1 MRYII
6 RNHDILSS
14 QKCLRVHSNDGAFP
28 NWLFLNIP
36 LLTLLVSFPLP
47 QLLLLLF
54 TRCLILSG
62 FIGRSSFRRRCVFH
76 KDWSCD
82 TFPISMRIIAPI
94 RSERISFFLTPSS
107 MPWWISFVIILRRL
121 WIWETVSFW
130 LFLLL
135 FDVSERAHSPVVAL
149 V

>member
-1 MRYII
+1 MRHIN

-14 QKCLRVHSNDGAFP
+14 QKWLRVHSNDGAFP
-28 NWLFLNIP
+28 NWFFLNIP

-47 QLLLLLF
+47 QLFLLLF
-54 TRCLILSG
+54 TGFLILSG

-82 TFPISMRIIAPI
+82 AFPIPMRIMAPI
-94 RSERISFFLTPSS
+94 RSKRISFFLTPSF
-107 MPWWISFVIILRRL
+107 MPWWISFVPVLRRL
-121 WIWETVSFW
+121 WIWETVPFW
-130 LFLLL
+130 LFILF
-135 FDVSERAHSPVVAL
+135 FDVSEGAHSSVVAL